1 VAVLFGIAVTSILGL
16 GERLAVKTVDPR
28 VPSPRLLVEGFPFA
42 CSAHWLCLGI
52 ALVLLL
58 TRFGSV
64 QLAGSGMA
72 PTLGKGERAVYHRRV
87 DPERLNR
94 GTVILYRLSSHSAWG
109 TAGWLV
115 VSRIL
120 AVPGDR
126 LSIRE
131 GQYLVNGESGPPVGE
146 TGQYAPVIQ
155 VPLAPA
161 ALTVPENRYFI
172 VQDDPAN
179 GLDRRVVEASDVTST
194 SLYYLRASSVLKV
207 ID

>member
-1 VAVLFGIAVTSILGL
+1 
-16 GERLAVKTVDPR
+16 
-28 VPSPRLLVEGFPFA
+28 
-42 CSAHWLCLGI
+42 
-52 ALVLLL
+52 
-58 TRFGSV
+58 
-64 QLAGSGMA
+64 
-72 PTLGKGERAVYHRRV
+72 V
-87 DPERLNR
+87 DPERLSR

-131 GQYLVNGESGPPVGE
+131 GQYLVNGESGPPVAE
-146 TGQYAPVIQ
+146 TGQHAPVIQ

-161 ALTVPENRYFI
+161 ALTVPENCYFI

-179 GLDRRVVEASDVTST
+179 GLDSRVLSWVEASDITST